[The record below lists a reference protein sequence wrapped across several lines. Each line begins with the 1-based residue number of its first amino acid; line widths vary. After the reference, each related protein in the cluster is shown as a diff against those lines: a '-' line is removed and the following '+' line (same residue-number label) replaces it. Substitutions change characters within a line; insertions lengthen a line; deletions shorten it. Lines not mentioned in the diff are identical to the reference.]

1 MSKYP
6 TCRDRMQNPEC
17 ELLSPISCTNSPS
30 HTNIF
35 MLLNTVML
43 PGCLRMFVKVSIG
56 LVGNVV

>member
-1 MSKYP
+1 
-6 TCRDRMQNPEC
+6 MQNPEC